1 MLFCEVTA
9 VDEDFLY
16 NFVHERQSQLG
27 VCLNRDFVGI
37 NHA

>member
-1 MLFCEVTA
+1 MLFYEVTA

-16 NFVHERQSQLG
+16 NFAHDGQSLLG